1 MTQPSPRIAD
11 VELYPDEA
19 TAVVA
24 MHPPAG
30 ERREPRPPLPEWA
43 TPPEVVDREGVTR
56 LRPSDMAI
64 RDYRVRPGLRYGD
77 LVRHH
82 GRDRLVLNLA
92 DLRPFGHQ
100 FYDDIFA
107 ILRELGIVGGRLAIC
122 GAGEWFVE
130 RLGLYRN
137 FIRVVSGSAVA

>member
-24 MHPPAG
+24 IHPPAG
-30 ERREPRPPLPEWA
+30 ERREPRPPLPDWA
-43 TPPEVVDREGVTR
+43 TPPEVVDRAGVTR

-64 RDYRVRPGLRYGD
+64 RDYRVRLGLRYGD

-92 DLRPFGHQ
+92 DVRPFGHQ

-107 ILRELGIVGGRLAIC
+107 TYA
-122 GAGEWFVE
+122 
-130 RLGLYRN
+130 N
-137 FIRVVSGSAVA
+137 SG